1 MSLNFDDLLK
11 MLGPTIGKT
20 GIDALTS
27 VFKDLAEGEDTAWKK
42 AALALVANA
51 VEKEGPGG
59 LKLALD
65 ALDDL
70 LNDQEPD
77 IDWADLRV
85 ASDILAQL
93 QNAEADKKSA
103 VRDYLDK
110 MGKSLGVIL
119 AGVIKG
125 LIAA

>member
-1 MSLNFDDLLK
+1 MNFDDLIKL
-11 MLGPTIGKT
+11 LGPTIGQT

-27 VFKDLAEGEDTAWKK
+27 VFKDLAEGQDAAWKK

-65 ALDDL
+65 ALDAL
-70 LNDQEPD
+70 MNDEEPD

-85 ASDILAQL
+85 ASDVLAQL
-93 QNAEADKKSA
+93 QNAEADTKSA
-103 VRDYLDK
+103 VKDYIDK
-110 MGKSLGVIL
+110 LSKTLGVIM

-125 LIAA
+125 LIAV

>member
-1 MSLNFDDLLK
+1 MNFDDLIKL
-11 MLGPTIGKT
+11 LGPTIGQT

-27 VFKDLAEGEDTAWKK
+27 VFKDLAEGQDAAWKK

-65 ALDDL
+65 ALDAL
-70 LNDQEPD
+70 MNDEEPD

-85 ASDILAQL
+85 ASDVLAQL
-93 QNAEADKKSA
+93 QNAEADTKSA
-103 VRDYLDK
+103 VKDYIDK
-110 MGKSLGVIL
+110 LSKTLGVIL

-125 LIAA
+125 LIAV

>member
-1 MSLNFDDLLK
+1 MNFDDLIKL
-11 MLGPTIGKT
+11 LGPTIGQT

-27 VFKDLAEGEDTAWKK
+27 VFKDLAEGQDAAWKK

-51 VEKEGPGG
+51 VEKEWPGG

-65 ALDDL
+65 ALDAL
-70 LNDQEPD
+70 MNDEEPD

-85 ASDILAQL
+85 ASDVLAQL
-93 QNAEADKKSA
+93 QNAEADTKSA
-103 VRDYLDK
+103 VKDYIDK
-110 MGKSLGVIL
+110 LSKTLGVIL

-125 LIAA
+125 LIAV

>member
-1 MSLNFDDLLK
+1 MNFDDLIKL
-11 MLGPTIGKT
+11 LGPTIGQT

-27 VFKDLAEGEDTAWKK
+27 VFKDLSEGQDAAWKK

-59 LKLALD
+59 LKLALNALD
-65 ALDDL
+65 ALM
-70 LNDQEPD
+70 NDVEPD

-85 ASDILAQL
+85 ASDVLAQL
-93 QNAEADKKSA
+93 QNAEADTKSA
-103 VRDYLDK
+103 VKDYIDK
-110 MGKSLGVIL
+110 LSKTLGVIL